1 MARQIGVRLRSIP
14 FGAVL
19 TSPLQRASKTCQ
31 LAGFGGVAETV
42 PDLMEWDYGEY
53 DGLKIEEIRQ
63 KRPGWMV
70 LRDGCPGGES
80 PEQVATRADRVIAR
94 LRTVKGDSLLF
105 SHGHLLRSLAMRWLG
120 LPLEIGGRFKLS
132 AGSIS
137 ILSFEHG
144 PSEPAIGLWN
154 DISHLR

>member
-1 MARQIGVRLRSIP
+1 MAEGLPRVFLVRHGETPWSVTGQHTGRRDIPLTPGGEEMARQIGVRLRSIP

-94 LRTVKGDSLLF
+94 LRAVKGDSLLF
-105 SHGHLLRSLAMRWLG
+105 SHGHLLRSLAMR
-120 LPLEIGGRFKLS
+120 
-132 AGSIS
+132 
-137 ILSFEHG
+137 
-144 PSEPAIGLWN
+144 
-154 DISHLR
+154 